1 MEDQTEISNLK
12 NGLGAEEGP
21 KCDHPELGNEQ
32 SLDAES
38 KGTAGTENVEDNQG
52 IIEAGKPPNDQGSV
66 EEEKSQS
73 QYFGVDGS
81 NHVAMA
87 TEQWCRFSC
96 PSNKYCTGAGLIVLV
111 VGAIA
116 LYLWTLFR
124 AQNSVT
130 KYGASL
136 HNLPYYDM

>member
-52 IIEAGKPPNDQGSV
+52 IIEAGKPPNDQESV

-96 PSNKYCTGAGLIVLV
+96 PTNKYCTCAGFTILV
-111 VGAIA
+111 VVVIA
-116 LYLWTLFR
+116 LYLLTLYR
-124 AQNSVT
+124 AHNSVN
-130 KYGASL
+130 KHGASL
-136 HNLPYYDM
+136 PNLPYYDM